1 MQKVT
6 FSCHES
12 RIKLLIL
19 SMNKNF
25 QDFMQWYNYQ
35 SLPDGWI
42 ISQNPNYKNFF
53 NIAGLIPVMDTVKN

>member
-1 MQKVT
+1 
-6 FSCHES
+6 
-12 RIKLLIL
+12 
-19 SMNKNF
+19 MNKNF